1 MGIKLGPVPQTE
13 STADLQSLK
22 INFGKAVIFAT
33 CFVQKWYWIFL
44 DFFYLYLFCTYKTY
58 TYFIDLSQNHVVWNA
73 MLCFFINLLIRN
85 TLLTGFSYFILT
97 NWAKTN
103 RNAEEMGKR
112 KTKPKIQQDA
122 CQGISDYKDTY

>member
-1 MGIKLGPVPQTE
+1 MIL
-13 STADLQSLK
+13 
-22 INFGKAVIFAT
+22 NIFE
-33 CFVQKWYWIFL
+33 Y
-44 DFFYLYLFCTYKTY
+44 FYLYLFCTYKTY

-97 NWAKTN
+97 N
-103 RNAEEMGKR
+103 AEEMGKR